1 MPGLLKIYKV
11 SLLIIVALMLIY
23 AFQGYYPEFI
33 SFFSNA
39 FPPLIAGATVII
51 SGFSLGK
58 YWHRAGEQFS
68 IVWLCFTCGLFLWFM
83 GEATWAGY
91 TLILGVELPYPSVA
105 DIFWVSGYIPFLIAL
120 LLYVK
125 IFSPAIS
132 WKMFLASMLTTLGL
146 AIFVSAALIT
156 PILGVEEDVVTMAM
170 DFAYPLLD
178 IALFSVAFLG
188 LLIFWK
194 GNLGKSWLLINVA
207 ILLDVCADMLFGYA
221 TAQGTYYSGH
231 VADLIFDLSY
241 LFFLLAFYVH
251 AKEF

>member
-1 MPGLLKIYKV
+1 MLKIYKV
-11 SLLIIVALMLIY
+11 SLLIIVALTLVY
-23 AFQGYYPEFI
+23 AFQGYYPGFI

-58 YWHRAGEQFS
+58 YWHKAREQFS
-68 IVWLCFTCGLFLWFM
+68 IVWLFFTCGLFLWFM
-83 GEATWAGY
+83 GEAAWAGY
-91 TLILGVELPYPSVA
+91 TLILGVEVPYPSVA
-105 DIFWVSGYIPFLIAL
+105 DVFWVSGYIPFFIAL

-125 IFSPAIS
+125 LFSSALS
-132 WKMFLASMLTTLGL
+132 LKMFAASLLITVGL

-156 PILGVEEDVVTMAM
+156 PILGVEEDLVTMAM

-178 IALFSVAFLG
+178 ITLFSVAFLG

-207 ILLDVCADMLFGYA
+207 ILLDVCADMLFSYA

-241 LFFLLAFYVH
+241 LFFLIAFYIH

>member
-1 MPGLLKIYKV
+1 
-11 SLLIIVALMLIY
+11 
-23 AFQGYYPEFI
+23 
-33 SFFSNA
+33 
-39 FPPLIAGATVII
+39 
-51 SGFSLGK
+51 
-58 YWHRAGEQFS
+58 
-68 IVWLCFTCGLFLWFM
+68 LFLWFI

-91 TLILGVELPYPSVA
+91 RLILGVELPYPSVA
-105 DIFWVSGYIPFLIAL
+105 DVFLG
-120 LLYVK
+120 K
-125 IFSPAIS
+125 R
-132 WKMFLASMLTTLGL
+132 FLASMLTTLGL
-146 AIFVSAALIT
+146 AIFVSVALIT
-156 PILGVEEDVVTMAM
+156 PIIGVEEDLVTMAM
-170 DFAYPLLD
+170 GFAYPLLD